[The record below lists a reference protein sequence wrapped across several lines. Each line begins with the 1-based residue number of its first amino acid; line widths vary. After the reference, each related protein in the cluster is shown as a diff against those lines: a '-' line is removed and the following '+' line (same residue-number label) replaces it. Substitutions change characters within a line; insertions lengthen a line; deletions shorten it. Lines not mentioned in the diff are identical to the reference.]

1 MIRIGEKIKSLRKQK
16 NISQEVLANYLGVS
30 FQSVSKWENG
40 NTMPDV
46 TMIPAIASF
55 FGVSTDEVFD
65 FNLFEI
71 NNQVNKICYEASKY
85 RQSDPSTSEQILREG
100 LQRFPGNDIILN
112 NLLYTMD
119 YDTRVEEKIAIC
131 KSLIESTRDDSV
143 KYDACRILA
152 QCYKKTGQYDLVEP
166 TLEMIPEIYFT
177 KLQLVALL
185 TEGETSYKAAQLKKS
200 LSADHLIDMLLVAGK
215 YLKEQGSHE
224 KAVSQFK
231 VAKGIIDAFSEDF
244 LESEWFHTTFYEA
257 AREKREEIEKLLD
270 EK

>member
-46 TMIPAIASF
+46 IMIPEIASF
-55 FGVSTDEVFD
+55 FGVSTDELFD
-65 FNLFEI
+65 FNLLEI
-71 NNQVNKICYEASKY
+71 NKQVGKICYDAAKY
-85 RQSDPSTSEQILREG
+85 RQSDPATSEKILREG
-100 LQRFPGNDIILN
+100 LLRFPGNDIILN
-112 NLLYTMD
+112 NLLYAMD
-119 YDTRVEEKIAIC
+119 YDTRAEEKIVIC

-152 QCYKKTGQYDLVEP
+152 ECYKKTGQQDLVEP

-185 TEGETSYKAAQLKKS
+185 AEGENSYKAAQLQKS
-200 LSADHLIDMLLVAGK
+200 ISADHLIDMLLIAGK
-215 YLKEQGSHE
+215 YLKEKGEHE

-231 VAKGIIDAFSEDF
+231 VAKGIIDAFAEDF
-244 LESEWFHTTFYEA
+244 LESEWFHTTICEA
-257 AREKREEIEKLLD
+257 AREKREEIEELLC